1 MPVITGT
8 VTNYLTKLT
17 PFRAT
22 EDHHIPRSQR
32 FLCVSLKVSVTPWV
46 PKVTE
51 VLTKKAIAKENKH
64 QNTTPSFPRN
74 SAPS

>member
-1 MPVITGT
+1 MPVIPGT

-22 EDHHIPRSQR
+22 EDCHIPHSRH
-32 FLCVSLKVSVTPWV
+32 FLCLSLKVSVTAWV

-51 VLTKKAIAKENKH
+51 VLTKKAIAKGNKH
-64 QNTTPSFPRN
+64 KNKTPSFP
-74 SAPS
+74 